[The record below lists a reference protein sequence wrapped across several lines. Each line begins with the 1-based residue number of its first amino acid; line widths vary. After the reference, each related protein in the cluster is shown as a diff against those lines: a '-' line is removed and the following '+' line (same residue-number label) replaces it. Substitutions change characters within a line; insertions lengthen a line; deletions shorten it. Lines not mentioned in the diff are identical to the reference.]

1 MAEEQ
6 EKRPAR
12 TLEPG
17 TIERTRKN
25 IGPVDDKEAIAMQ
38 KVLGGE
44 VLKERTIPVDTS
56 NLPNHK
62 KHQDVV
68 IKASGFSASDISDKS
83 SKLTASTNI
92 KSMPTQTFNTSN
104 VKKKKTEEDLPAL
117 TARDLKLMDKLM
129 MSPLYEIKP
138 NYGFFNFIFRM
149 NSKNKEKVSKNFGEY
164 IIKRHVEHL
173 QAFTSTIKTF
183 IQISPDSY
191 KSKIATETD
200 LKFKFLRTVG
210 KWTMRDIKVL
220 SLEIQNEADNLTVSM
235 LIPFVRAV
243 YKEVLT
249 IYYIGEQQIPLL
261 IKEIYADI
269 TSYPDADRNKIQVL
283 AKQGITEWIY
293 IYNQVIKGMYPLLMR
308 MCATEYVEFPK
319 FFTAQIAQIL
329 QFLNITKFDLLLPER
344 KKKVDEKKKVE
355 EKKKLEESQRH
366 IAGVKD
372 NLVLTGIKILEQ
384 LFPDAGFNHLETH
397 PDLYPYFQPIY
408 NFADGF
414 NVLDPQNPLQ
424 VTVVLIRIIED
435 FFQGCRNINF
445 NIKADEKLANI
456 GDDINNAMS
465 DWAFYHEELFDKK
478 LGDYLRTYVNS
489 IYSSSDYASTQYGK
503 ENLNNILWRTKY
515 FFLPNYQFSAPILQK
530 PSNDSKYR
538 PLYAR
543 TDYIRTVFSSLVRRI
558 DENAASKKAVL
569 GVLNPWERY
578 NFDLPNSI
586 STRLDV
592 LLGAKRS
599 DSTTAATNANLI
611 KYTLCVVSVL
621 DWWINNPTS
630 PAYTG
635 ESEKIYRVSQKDGQ
649 PQFSV
654 PVRSDQK
661 KLFAESIKKQ
671 IEAKSAKK

>member
-1 MAEEQ
+1 
-6 EKRPAR
+6 
-12 TLEPG
+12 
-17 TIERTRKN
+17 
-25 IGPVDDKEAIAMQ
+25 
-38 KVLGGE
+38 
-44 VLKERTIPVDTS
+44 
-56 NLPNHK
+56 
-62 KHQDVV
+62 
-68 IKASGFSASDISDKS
+68 
-83 SKLTASTNI
+83 
-92 KSMPTQTFNTSN
+92 
-104 VKKKKTEEDLPAL
+104 
-117 TARDLKLMDKLM
+117 
-129 MSPLYEIKP
+129 
-138 NYGFFNFIFRM
+138 
-149 NSKNKEKVSKNFGEY
+149 
-164 IIKRHVEHL
+164 
-173 QAFTSTIKTF
+173 
-183 IQISPDSY
+183 
-191 KSKIATETD
+191 
-200 LKFKFLRTVG
+200 
-210 KWTMRDIKVL
+210 
-220 SLEIQNEADNLTVSM
+220 
-235 LIPFVRAV
+235 
-243 YKEVLT
+243 
-249 IYYIGEQQIPLL
+249 
-261 IKEIYADI
+261 
-269 TSYPDADRNKIQVL
+269 
-283 AKQGITEWIY
+283 
-293 IYNQVIKGMYPLLMR
+293 
-308 MCATEYVEFPK
+308 
-319 FFTAQIAQIL
+319 
-329 QFLNITKFDLLLPER
+329 
-344 KKKVDEKKKVE
+344 
-355 EKKKLEESQRH
+355 
-366 IAGVKD
+366 
-372 NLVLTGIKILEQ
+372 
-384 LFPDAGFNHLETH
+384 
-397 PDLYPYFQPIY
+397 
-408 NFADGF
+408 
-414 NVLDPQNPLQ
+414 
-424 VTVVLIRIIED
+424 
-435 FFQGCRNINF
+435 
-445 NIKADEKLANI
+445 
-456 GDDINNAMS
+456 MS